1 MSEEAIRL
9 LNLLQETLR
18 YEQSIVELLKRHR
31 GLLVEAKDFATQPIL
46 EEISALCAKVVDSET
61 RRQGVMNNLV
71 AELGLSSADLTIR
84 ELIRHPS
91 LSPIREE
98 LDSVSRALRA
108 AMAEIVRLRDDIHAL
123 ASQAKTYSDLVMS
136 ALRDVSSK
144 TSYGSSMAQGSRFI
158 SVRT

>member
-61 RRQGVMNNLV
+61 RRQGVMN
-71 AELGLSSADLTIR
+71 LS
-84 ELIRHPS
+84 LIH
-91 LSPIREE
+91 I
-98 LDSVSRALRA
+98 
-108 AMAEIVRLRDDIHAL
+108 
-123 ASQAKTYSDLVMS
+123 
-136 ALRDVSSK
+136 
-144 TSYGSSMAQGSRFI
+144 
-158 SVRT
+158 